1 MAEPGALV
9 SLVAVRDRREQA
21 IQRLSDTF
29 VADLLTVEEFE
40 ERLGRVH
47 AATTIAEL
55 DVVVADLEPL
65 PSGVGSTALAP
76 LAVNPGLAPAIK
88 RIRSVFGNVARRGGW
103 VVPAKIQVAATFG
116 NLELDFRDARF
127 TADVTEIDA
136 RVVFGNLE
144 IIVPPQLAVDC
155 EGSSVLGNIESHG
168 TGAVADP
175 GRPLLR
181 IRGYAVLGNVEVHT
195 RLPGESETDAS
206 GRRKREGLAGKS
218 AARLEANRQR

>member
-1 MAEPGALV
+1 MAEPGTPV

-29 VADLLTVEEFE
+29 VADLLSMEEFE

-65 PSGVGSTALAP
+65 PSGVASTALAT
-76 LAVNPGLAPAIK
+76 LTVNSGLAPAIK

-103 VVPAKIQVAATFG
+103 VVPAQIQVAATFG
-116 NLELDFRDARF
+116 NLELEFRDARF
-127 TADVTEIDA
+127 TAEVTEIDA

-195 RLPGESETDAS
+195 RLPGESEGDA
-206 GRRKREGLAGKS
+206 RRRGKHESLPGKS
-218 AARLEANRQR
+218 AARLAAKRQ